1 MPVTQS
7 IDEAISLDA
16 ITTPLPG
23 MADAILRELAE
34 LLAAFVATGEEASID
49 LRGGLPMSDADRE
62 RLAERLGH
70 GEVSAIV
77 SVAGESEVWETAV
90 SGVWWVRH
98 RGGDGRIAA
107 ESVVVTRLPEIL
119 ATHPDDARDGL
130 ARLEA
135 MLADVPPDA
144 MAQPDANQPEDRA

>member
-1 MPVTQS
+1 MPVTQITS
-7 IDEAISLDA
+7 EASGADCV
-16 ITTPLPG
+16 TTPATG
-23 MADAILRELAE
+23 MAGAILRELAE
-34 LLAAFVATGEEASID
+34 RLATFVATGEEASID
-49 LRGGLPMSDADRE
+49 LRGGLPLSDAERE
-62 RLAERLGH
+62 RLAEQLGH

-77 SVAGESEVWETAV
+77 SVAGESEIWETAV

-107 ESVVVTRLPEIL
+107 ESIAVTRLPEIL

-135 MLADVPPDA
+135 LLADVPPNA
-144 MAQPDANQPEDRA
+144 MAQPDADQPEDRA